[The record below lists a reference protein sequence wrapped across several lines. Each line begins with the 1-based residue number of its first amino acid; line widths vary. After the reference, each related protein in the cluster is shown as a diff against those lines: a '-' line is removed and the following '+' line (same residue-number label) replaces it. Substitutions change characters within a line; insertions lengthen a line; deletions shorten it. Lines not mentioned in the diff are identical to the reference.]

1 MRLNKRIMWSAGLG
15 AAAVLLLA
23 SCTSASS
30 TGTGASASA
39 ARKFTGAPVTFT
51 FIGDDTPPPGAAPVV
66 PLATVNA
73 TVAAI
78 NATGGINGHRLDMVI
93 CDTQSSA
100 AVAETCASQAVA
112 RKSPAVVS
120 FTGEGSAI
128 VPILQSAHI
137 PDIDAAISP
146 VELTS
151 PVSFTIGP
159 SASGLAYGLGTIA
172 VRERCRKLAF
182 IGILPSAYVAI
193 AEAAYGDVKQVVS
206 GHGITL
212 LPPIQAVPG
221 SPDFSSNIDAAQSEG
236 ADCIAYQAIDNADAV
251 AIVKSA
257 RSIGYK
263 GKLITAVSEY
273 TAAGIS
279 SLGSEA
285 NGVLADGA
293 IWPAGE
299 PSGHKGVQEFTEQMA
314 KFGGLGTTTLGQ
326 NEAVWMEIRL
336 FAAVASEVKTVTAA
350 SILGALNGL
359 HGYAT
364 GLTPPVSY
372 DIKAPDPALGAR
384 IFLPDVVIGDFQN
397 GTFVPADGFVN
408 IATGAS
414 VPFS

>member
-1 MRLNKRIMWSAGLG
+1 LTSLFYRIA
-15 AAAVLLLA
+15 LLLA
-23 SCTSASS
+23 SCSS
-30 TGTGASASA
+30 TSSPGTQ
-39 ARKFTGAPVTFT
+39 ARAGRTFTGQPVTFT
-51 FIGDDTPPPGAAPVV
+51 FIGDDTPPPGEAPIV
-66 PLATVNA
+66 PLATVKA

-78 NATGGINGHRLDMVI
+78 NAAGGINGRELDMVL

-100 AVAETCASQAVA
+100 AAAQTCASQAVA
-112 RKSPAVVS
+112 RRSPAVVS

-128 VPILQSAHI
+128 VPILQSAGI

-172 VRERCRKLAF
+172 VRQKCAKLAF
-182 IGILPSAYVAI
+182 IGVLPSAFVAI
-193 AEAAYGDVKQVVS
+193 AEAAYGDVKHVVS
-206 GHGITL
+206 GHGVTL

-221 SPDFSSNIDAAQSEG
+221 SPDFSSSIENAQSQG

-257 RSIGYK
+257 RSVGYK

-273 TAAGIS
+273 TAAGIR

-285 NGVLADGA
+285 NGVLADGSV
-293 IWPAGE
+293 WPASQA
-299 PSGHKGVQEFTEQMA
+299 SGHQAVREFNEQMS
-314 KFGGLGTTTLGQ
+314 KFAGLSTTTLGQ

-336 FAAVASEVKTVTAA
+336 FAAVASQVKTVSAA
-350 SILGALNGL
+350 SILSALNRL
-359 HGYAT
+359 HGYVT
-364 GLTPPVSY
+364 GLTPPISF
-372 DIKAPDPALGAR
+372 DTQAPDPALGAR
-384 IFLPDVVIGDFQN
+384 IFLPDVVIGGFS
-397 GTFVPADGFVN
+397 GGEFVPSGFVN

>member
-1 MRLNKRIMWSAGLG
+1 MGLNKRFVSWAGLT

-23 SCTSASS
+23 SCTSTSS
-30 TGTGASASA
+30 TGSQPGAAG
-39 ARKFTGAPVTFT
+39 KFTGQPVTFT
-51 FIGDDTPPPGAAPVV
+51 FIGDDTPPPGSAPIV

-78 NATGGINGHRLDMVI
+78 NADGGINGHKLDMVI

-100 AVAETCASQAVA
+100 AVAQTCASQAVA

-128 VPILQSAHI
+128 VPILQAAHI

-172 VRERCRKLAF
+172 VREKCTKLAF
-182 IGILPSAYVAI
+182 IGILPSAFVAV

-206 GHGITL
+206 GHGVTL
-212 LPPIQAVPG
+212 LPAIQAVPG
-221 SPDFSSNIDAAQSEG
+221 SPDFSSSIDAAQSQG

-273 TAAGIS
+273 TASGLS
-279 SLGSEA
+279 SLGPEA
-285 NGVLADGA
+285 NGVLADGS
-293 IWPAGE
+293 IWPVSQS
-299 PSGHKGVQEFTEQMA
+299 SGHKGVQEFTAQMA
-314 KFGGLGTTTLGQ
+314 KFGGLSTTTLGQ

-336 FAAVASEVKTVTAA
+336 FAAVASQVKTVTAA
-350 SILGALNGL
+350 SILAALNRL

-364 GLTPPVSY
+364 GLTPPISY
-372 DIKAPDPALGAR
+372 NITAPDPALGAR
-384 IFLPDVVIGDFQN
+384 IFLPDIVIGDFQN
-397 GTFVPADGFVN
+397 GEFVPAGGFVD

>member
-1 MRLNKRIMWSAGLG
+1 MGLNKRFVSRAGLG
-15 AAAVLLLA
+15 AVAVLLLA
-23 SCTSASS
+23 GCTSTSS
-30 TGTGASASA
+30 TGTGASAA
-39 ARKFTGAPVTFT
+39 GKFTGQPVTFT
-51 FIGDDTPPPGAAPVV
+51 FIGDDTPPPGAAPIV

-78 NATGGINGHRLDMVI
+78 NADGGINGHRLDMVI

-128 VPILQSAHI
+128 VPILQAAHI

-172 VRERCRKLAF
+172 VREKCRKLAF
-182 IGILPSAYVAI
+182 IGILPSAFVAV

-206 GHGITL
+206 GHGVTL
-212 LPPIQAVPG
+212 LPAIQAVPG
-221 SPDFSSNIDAAQSEG
+221 SPDFSSSIDAAQSEG

-273 TAAGIS
+273 TASGLS
-279 SLGSEA
+279 SLGSQA
-285 NGVLADGA
+285 NGVLADGS
-293 IWPAGE
+293 IWPASQS
-299 PSGHKGVQEFTEQMA
+299 SGHKGVAEFTEQMS
-314 KFGGLGTTTLGQ
+314 KFGGLATTTLGQ

-336 FAAVASEVKTVTAA
+336 FAAVASQLKTVTAGSVLA
-350 SILGALNGL
+350 ALNRL

-364 GLTPPVSY
+364 GLTPPISY

-384 IFLPDVVIGDFQN
+384 VFLPDVVIGDFQN
-397 GTFVPADGFVN
+397 GQFVPAGGFVN

-414 VPFS
+414 VPFGS

>member
-1 MRLNKRIMWSAGLG
+1 MGLNKRFVSWAGLT

-23 SCTSASS
+23 SCTSTSS
-30 TGTGASASA
+30 TGSQPGAAG
-39 ARKFTGAPVTFT
+39 KFTGQPVTFT
-51 FIGDDTPPPGAAPVV
+51 FIGDDTPPPGSAPIV

-78 NATGGINGHRLDMVI
+78 NADGGINGHKLDMVI

-100 AVAETCASQAVA
+100 AVAQTCASQAVA

-128 VPILQSAHI
+128 VPILQAAHI

-172 VRERCRKLAF
+172 VREKCTKLAF
-182 IGILPSAYVAI
+182 IGILPSAFVAV

-206 GHGITL
+206 GHGVTL
-212 LPPIQAVPG
+212 LPAIQAVPG
-221 SPDFSSNIDAAQSEG
+221 SPDFSSSIDAAQSEG

-273 TAAGIS
+273 TASGLS

-285 NGVLADGA
+285 NGVLADGS
-293 IWPAGE
+293 IWPVSQS
-299 PSGHKGVQEFTEQMA
+299 SGHKGVQEFTAQMA
-314 KFGGLGTTTLGQ
+314 KFGGLSTTTLGQ

-336 FAAVASEVKTVTAA
+336 FAAVASQVKTVTAA
-350 SILGALNGL
+350 SILAALNRL

-364 GLTPPVSY
+364 GLTPPISY
-372 DIKAPDPALGAR
+372 NITAPDPALGAR
-384 IFLPDVVIGDFQN
+384 IFLPDIVIGDFQN
-397 GTFVPADGFVN
+397 GEFVPAGGFVD

>member
-1 MRLNKRIMWSAGLG
+1 MMLKKRIVSSAGVG
-15 AAAVLLLA
+15 AVAGLLLA
-23 SCTSASS
+23 SCTSAGS
-30 TGTGASASA
+30 TGTSTPPSA
-39 ARKFTGAPVTFT
+39 AAKFTGAPVTFT

-78 NATGGINGHRLDMVI
+78 NAAGGIHGHKLDMVI

-100 AVAETCASQAVA
+100 AVAQTCATQAVA

-128 VPILQSAHI
+128 VPILQSAGI

-172 VRERCRKLAF
+172 VRQKCQKLAF
-182 IGILPSAYVAI
+182 IGVLPSAYVAI
-193 AEAAYGDVKQVVS
+193 AEAAYGDVKQVIS

-212 LPPIQAVPG
+212 LPAIQAVPG
-221 SPDFSSNIDAAQSEG
+221 SPDFSSNIDAARSEG

-257 RSIGYK
+257 REIGYK

-273 TAAGIS
+273 TTAGIT
-279 SLGSEA
+279 SLGSQA
-285 NGVLADGA
+285 DGVLADGS

-299 PSGHKGVQEFTEQMA
+299 PAGHQGVREFTEQMA
-314 KFGGLGTTTLGQ
+314 RFGGLATTTLGQ

-336 FAAVASEVKTVTAA
+336 FAAVAGEVKTVTAA
-350 SILGALNGL
+350 SVLGALNHL
-359 HGYAT
+359 HDYST
-364 GLTPPVSY
+364 GLTPPISY
-372 DIKAPDPALGAR
+372 DIKPPDPALGAR
-384 IFLPDVVIGDFQN
+384 IFLPDIVTGEFQG
-397 GTFVPADGFVN
+397 GTFVPDSGFVD

>member
-1 MRLNKRIMWSAGLG
+1 MGLNKRFVSWAGLT

-23 SCTSASS
+23 SCTSTSS
-30 TGTGASASA
+30 TGSQPGAAG
-39 ARKFTGAPVTFT
+39 KFTGQPVTFT
-51 FIGDDTPPPGAAPVV
+51 FIGDDTPPPGSAPIV

-78 NATGGINGHRLDMVI
+78 NADGGINGHKLDMVI

-100 AVAETCASQAVA
+100 AVAQTCASQAVA

-128 VPILQSAHI
+128 VPILQAAHI

-172 VRERCRKLAF
+172 VREKCTKLAF
-182 IGILPSAYVAI
+182 IGILPSAFVAV

-206 GHGITL
+206 GHGVTL
-212 LPPIQAVPG
+212 LPAIQAVPG
-221 SPDFSSNIDAAQSEG
+221 SPDFSSSIDAAQSEG

-273 TAAGIS
+273 TASGLS
-279 SLGSEA
+279 SLGPEA
-285 NGVLADGA
+285 NGVLADGS
-293 IWPAGE
+293 IWPVSQS
-299 PSGHKGVQEFTEQMA
+299 SGHKGVQEFTAQMA
-314 KFGGLGTTTLGQ
+314 KFGGLSTTTLGQ

-336 FAAVASEVKTVTAA
+336 FAAVASQVKTVTAA
-350 SILGALNGL
+350 SILAALNRL

-364 GLTPPVSY
+364 GLTPPISY
-372 DIKAPDPALGAR
+372 NITAPDPALGAR
-384 IFLPDVVIGDFQN
+384 IFLPDIVIGDFQN
-397 GTFVPADGFVN
+397 GEFVPAGGFVD

>member
-1 MRLNKRIMWSAGLG
+1 MRMNERKRVTWSVCLG
-15 AAAVLLLA
+15 VAAAVLLA
-23 SCTSASS
+23 ACSSSSS
-30 TGTGASASA
+30 TGTQAGA
-39 ARKFTGAPVTFT
+39 ARTFTGQPVTFT
-51 FIGDDTPPPGAAPVV
+51 FIGDDTPPPGSPPIV
-66 PLATVNA
+66 PLATVKA

-78 NATGGINGHRLDMVI
+78 NAAGGINGHKLDMVI

-112 RKSPAVVS
+112 RKTPAVVS

-172 VRERCRKLAF
+172 VREKCKKLAF
-182 IGILPSAYVAI
+182 IGVLPSAYVAV
-193 AEAAYGDVKQVVS
+193 AEAAYGDVKTVVS
-206 GHGITL
+206 GHGVTL
-212 LPPIQAVPG
+212 LPAIQAVPG
-221 SPDFSSNIDAAQSEG
+221 SPDFSSNIDTAQSEG

-251 AIVKSA
+251 AIIKSA

-273 TAAGIS
+273 TAAGLS

-285 NGVLADGA
+285 NGVFADGS
-293 IWPAGE
+293 IWPASQT
-299 PSGHKGVQEFTEQMA
+299 SGHKGAAEFTEQMR

-359 HGYAT
+359 HGYQT
-364 GLTPPVSY
+364 GLTPPISY
-372 DIKAPDPALGAR
+372 NIKAPDPALGAR
-384 IFLPDVVIGDFQN
+384 IFLPDIVLGDFQN
-397 GTFVPADGFVN
+397 GAFVPSGGFVD